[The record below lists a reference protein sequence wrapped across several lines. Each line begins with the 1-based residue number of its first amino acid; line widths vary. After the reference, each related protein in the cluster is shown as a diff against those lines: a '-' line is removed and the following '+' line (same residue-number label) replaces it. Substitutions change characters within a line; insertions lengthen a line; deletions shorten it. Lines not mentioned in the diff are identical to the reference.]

1 MYTLT
6 IIGGGAIACGYDS
19 PDSNDVL
26 THMHA
31 ALTHPSIKLDA
42 IVEIDPTQRE
52 AIRTKWGNGFEIL
65 DDLQTALNK
74 YTSDIVIVATP
85 TSTHMSVIDQIFSLY
100 EPKMIL
106 CEKPIVANSTEW
118 NSLLDLQAKKSTK
131 IVTNYIRRFDPGL
144 NKLKVFIENNVHEI
158 HHFYGTFTK
167 DFLHNG
173 SHVIDVIHM
182 LMGSVHSI
190 DPIIK
195 QVNDNGTFGEFSIRT
210 KKCSGVVSNIDNNA
224 LSLFELT
231 IYTDKAKI
239 EITGPAQEIIIHHIE
254 ESPLFKGYKSYS
266 IPETFDKT
274 LNKYA
279 FHTLECIIKMI
290 EDNQLYETIKA
301 EQKDVNELLFRVQEQ
316 LTERE

>member
-1 MYTLT
+1 MYSLT

-19 PDSNDVL
+19 PQSNDVL
-26 THMHA
+26 THIHA
-31 ALTHPSIKLDA
+31 ALIHPSIKLDA
-42 IVEIDPTQRE
+42 IVEIDPIQRE
-52 AIRTKWGNGFEIL
+52 AIRTKWGDGFEIM
-65 DDLQTALNK
+65 DSLQTALNK

-85 TSTHMSVIDQIFSLY
+85 TSTHMEVINHIFSLY

-106 CEKPIVANSTEW
+106 CEKPIVSTLSEW

-131 IVTNYIRRFDPGL
+131 IVTNYIRRFDPSL
-144 NKLKVFIENNVHEI
+144 NELKSFIKNNVREI
-158 HHFYGTFTK
+158 YHFYGTFAK
-167 DFLHNG
+167 DFIHNG
-173 SHVIDVIHM
+173 SHVIDLIHM
-182 LMGSVHSI
+182 LMGSVYSI

-195 QVNDNGTFGEFSIRT
+195 QMNENGVFGEFSIRT
-210 KKCSGVVSNIDNNA
+210 KICGGVVSNINNNT

-239 EITGPAQEIIIHHIE
+239 EITGPAQEVILHHIE
-254 ESPLFKGYKSYS
+254 ESSLFKGYKSFS
-266 IPETFDKT
+266 LPETLDKT

-301 EQKDVNELLFRVQEQ
+301 EQNDVNELIFKVQEQ
-316 LTERE
+316 LTETK